1 LSGHNFFFFS
11 FSLGILIGNMNK
23 PPSVPGFLTKT
34 YEIFNTPEYQDICS
48 WGPNG
53 DTINIKKIEQF
64 SKQILPKYF
73 KHSNFQSFV
82 RQLNMYDFHK
92 TVQDPSHGEF
102 QHQYFLKD
110 RPELLIYI
118 KRKANNRTAETLK
131 KLSKNNSIVGNPGH
145 MPNSSHN
152 FNEEQQRRVHEGDD
166 EDGQESITNLLPD
179 ELLMETDTVLTEL
192 EQQKLMH
199 NEFER
204 KMEAK
209 MSQLEQEN
217 EVLKRL
223 FMESNQKT
231 MIMQERME
239 KVLKTI
245 YSVFAANPQMGKA
258 LLSRIPSLAIEGT
271 TYSSP
276 KAMITDGSVPPLS
289 SATAPAPTMGAES
302 AVYGRDLEL
311 RRMPTYD
318 PYGMLS
324 SSMFGHNP
332 LAGAELNAVDR
343 GTSFDF
349 AAASVAAPQK
359 YLSTFDRAIFGG
371 QSAGEN
377 GTNNSKVG
385 VESDRVTLLSD
396 DSPQKS
402 PLGRGQKRTSD
413 ESLSAQ
419 GEESRTLKV
428 PRVELTEPLVTTPGS
443 STPADGMLGPPLA
456 PGELS
461 HIEPQTREFIDLLNR
476 NQNTTL
482 CRLDSLEQ
490 TLATLL
496 EDIDDDG
503 FLNAAVPSGNDPAVI
518 PSNGN
523 NGKL

>member
-1 LSGHNFFFFS
+1 
-11 FSLGILIGNMNK
+11 
-23 PPSVPGFLTKT
+23 VPGFLTKT

-53 DTINIKKIEQF
+53 DTINIKRIEQF

-110 RPELLIYI
+110 KPELLVYI

-131 KLSKNNSIVGNPGH
+131 KLSKSSSILNSLGH
-145 MPNSSHN
+145 IPNSSIQHN
-152 FNEEQQRRVHEGDD
+152 FNEQRPKVDDD

-179 ELLMETDTVLTEL
+179 ELLLETDTVLTEL
-192 EQQKLMH
+192 DQQKLMH

-204 KMEAK
+204 KMETK

-217 EVLKRL
+217 EILKRL

-231 MIMQERME
+231 MIMQERMD

-245 YSVFAANPQMGKA
+245 YSVFAANPYMGKA
-258 LLSRIPSLAIEGT
+258 LLSRIPSLAIEAPT
-271 TYSSP
+271 FSPP
-276 KAMITDGSVPPLS
+276 KAMITDGSLLSYS
-289 SATAPAPTMGAES
+289 SATDPPPMIGTES
-302 AVYGRDLEL
+302 AVNGMGVAL
-311 RRMPTYD
+311 RRMPSYD

-324 SSMFGHNP
+324 SSIFGNNP

-349 AAASVAAPQK
+349 AAASVTAPQK
-359 YLSTFDRAIFGG
+359 HLSTYDRALFGG
-371 QSAGEN
+371 QTAVEN
-377 GTNNSKVG
+377 GTNNSSVG

-396 DSPQKS
+396 DSPHKS
-402 PLGRGQKRTSD
+402 PLGRGQKRTSE
-413 ESLSAQ
+413 ESLSAH
-419 GEESRTLKV
+419 EEEKRTLKV
-428 PRVELTEPLVTTPGS
+428 SRVESAEPMVTTPGS
-443 STPADGMLGPPLA
+443 KTPADGILGPPLSTY
-456 PGELS
+456 ELS

-482 CRLDSLEQ
+482 YRLDSLEQ

-503 FLNAAVPSGNDPAVI
+503 FLNAVPGSDTAVTL
-518 PSNGN
+518 SNISD
-523 NGKL
+523 K